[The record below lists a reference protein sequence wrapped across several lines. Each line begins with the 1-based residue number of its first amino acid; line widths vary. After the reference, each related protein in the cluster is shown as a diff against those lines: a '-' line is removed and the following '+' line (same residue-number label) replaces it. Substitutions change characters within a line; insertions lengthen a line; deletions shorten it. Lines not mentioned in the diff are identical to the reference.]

1 MSERIGRFSLLCVG
15 ASYLSHCMLHS
26 LTMLLRFF
34 VCPPSCRCVCLEVG
48 NIRKLKVTDLESNAL
63 QLEKSVVL
71 SFLNHT

>member
-1 MSERIGRFSLLCVG
+1 
-15 ASYLSHCMLHS
+15 
-26 LTMLLRFF
+26 
-34 VCPPSCRCVCLEVG
+34 LEVG